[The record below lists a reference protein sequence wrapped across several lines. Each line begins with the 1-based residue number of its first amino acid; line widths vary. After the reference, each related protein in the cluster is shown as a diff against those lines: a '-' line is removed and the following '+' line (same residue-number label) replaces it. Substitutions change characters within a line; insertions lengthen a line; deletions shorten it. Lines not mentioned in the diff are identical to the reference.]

1 MAKKK
6 ELKSYDPFDALF
18 SLREDFDEMFRN
30 FFTGFT
36 SPTLGK
42 GVFPV
47 MDVTETPEQFIIE
60 AEVPGIQK
68 ENLKLSIKKDE
79 LVIEGEKK
87 EEDKKEGES
96 FLRIER
102 SYGSFRRSIRL
113 PSEIDQSKVKAKYEN
128 GVLKISLPKTE
139 KEKPKEIEVKVE

>member
-1 MAKKK
+1 VAKKK

>member
-87 EEDKKEGES
+87 EENKKEGES

>member
-113 PSEIDQSKVKAKYEN
+113 PSEIAQSKVKAKYEN

>member
-79 LVIEGEKK
+79 LIIEGEKK

>member
-6 ELKSYDPFDALF
+6 DLMSYDPFEVMLSF
-18 SLREDFDEMFRN
+18 REDFDRMFRD

-36 SPTLGK
+36 TPTLSRK
-42 GVFPV
+42 VFPAI
-47 MDVTETPEQFIIE
+47 DVCETSDQFVIE
-60 AEVPGIQK
+60 AEVPGMSKK
-68 ENLKLSIKKDE
+68 EIKLSIKKDE

-87 EEDKKEGES
+87 EEKKKEEES

-113 PSEIDQSKVKAKYEN
+113 PSEVDQSNVKAKYEN
-128 GVLKISLPKTE
+128 GVLKIFIPKTE
-139 KEKPKEIEVKVE
+139 KEKPKEIKVKVE